1 MTASQRPQPSQ
12 RTRSPSVFDALGY
25 RSRPYASS
33 GRLTKLLVN
42 AAVVFHFGLLV
53 ILWQEAKFVPSI
65 AWTGTSA
72 CLMGMAA
79 LAARHG
85 SLAVRNATVVAMF
98 FFLSYPVF
106 GWLSYKVWGHYS
118 SEREALL
125 MQVIPI
131 MFLGFMLYLVG
142 AAARSHR
149 AFPALWVVWVIITA
163 YVLINAKKFDPQA
176 MYEQKQADGGS
187 AFNYQQ
193 MGDAFAIC
201 CAILA
206 PRIRKVVN
214 QWIFVLIS
222 VGVMFIIPSRSAALF
237 GAASL
242 CLTFI
247 LFGNR
252 FTRISLLSVI
262 GLAGFGYITGA
273 FVPLFE
279 GTRFESV
286 FSPDASDSSWGSRQE
301 IMDYGTALL
310 ISKPFTGEWAFQLS
324 DLKFSGYYI
333 HNALD
338 IWAQTGLVPF
348 LLFLGIWLFL
358 FDAMI
363 TGLVR
368 WPRVTKEVMPVLT
381 FVAMSWVLS
390 RNVTFVALFFGVG
403 FASASLAMARF
414 GDPARRRRRDGFGH
428 TQMGGATRFSPSQFA
443 NTQFSDTQFRHSQ
456 FGNTKFGNTQ
466 AAPATPEELG
476 LPTRFEDELPQTQIA
491 QPTII
496 TPASA
501 GHPAANQVLH
511 VDTSNPDGL
520 PQFNGTLNGVSP
532 LIAGVQM
539 ETSVLKKKAA
549 TPKHTMAPHRNKVA
563 RKKEELKVREIG
575 PRERLTTLDDVPDE
589 FAPRRHWEKPP
600 ELEDSSS
607 RQPTPPRQTGS
618 PSDDTVPPADTP
630 NNKP

>member
-1 MTASQRPQPSQ
+1 MTASQRPHPSQ

-33 GRLTKLLVN
+33 GRLTKLLVS

-79 LAARHG
+79 FAARHG
-85 SLAVRNATVVAMF
+85 SLAVRNATVVTMF
-98 FFLSYPVF
+98 FFVAYPVF

-125 MQVIPI
+125 TQVIPI
-131 MFLGFMLYLVG
+131 MLLGFSLYLVG

-149 AFPALWVVWVIITA
+149 AFPALWVAWAIITA
-163 YVLINAKKFDPQA
+163 YVLINAKKFNPQA
-176 MYEQKQADGGS
+176 MYEQQQADGGS
-187 AFNYQQ
+187 GFNYQQ

-201 CAILA
+201 SAILA
-206 PRIRKVVN
+206 PRIRKVLH

-237 GAASL
+237 GVAAL
-242 CLTFI
+242 GLTFI

-252 FTRISLLSVI
+252 LTRVSLLTLI
-262 GLAGFGYITGA
+262 GLAGLGYLTGA

-310 ISKPFTGEWAFQLS
+310 ISKPFTGEWAFQLT

-348 LLFLGIWLFL
+348 LLFLAIWVFL

-368 WPRVTKEVMPVLT
+368 WPRVTKEVMPVLA
-381 FVAMSWVLS
+381 FVAMSWMLA

-414 GDPARRRRRDGFGH
+414 GDPVRRRRHGFSH

-443 NTQFSDTQFRHSQ
+443 NTEFSDTQFRQSQ
-456 FGNTKFGNTQ
+456 FGNTQ

-476 LPTRFEDELPQTQIA
+476 LPTRFEDELSPTQIGPA
-491 QPTII
+491 TI
-496 TPASA
+496 TPGNPARTS
-501 GHPAANQVLH
+501 HPAVNQVLH

-520 PQFNGTLNGVSP
+520 PQFSGAFNGVTP

-539 ETSVLKKKAA
+539 ETPALKKAP
-549 TPKHTMAPHRNKVA
+549 TPKHAMAPHRNKVP
-563 RKKEELKVREIG
+563 KKEALKVREIG
-575 PRERLTTLDDVPDE
+575 PRERLTTLSDVPDE

-600 ELEDSSS
+600 ELEDRSS
-607 RQPTPPRQTGS
+607 RQATPPHKAEA
-618 PSDDTVPPADTP
+618 PAADAPPPDAPNTP
-630 NNKP
+630 